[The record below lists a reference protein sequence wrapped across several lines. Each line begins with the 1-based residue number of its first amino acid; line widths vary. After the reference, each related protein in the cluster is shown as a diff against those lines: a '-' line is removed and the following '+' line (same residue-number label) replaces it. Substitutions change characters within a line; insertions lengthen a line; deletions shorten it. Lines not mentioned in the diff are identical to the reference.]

1 MRTLIVFG
9 LVGFLAQLVDGSL
22 GMAYGVTTST
32 LLLSAGFAPAA
43 ASASVHL
50 AELGTTLASGI
61 SHHRF
66 GNVNWTVVRRIG
78 VPGAIGA
85 FAGATVLSSLSTE
98 AARPWMAGILLALG
112 LYVLVRFALGIR
124 PAVTVHTPKRR
135 LLAPLGLVAGFID
148 ATGGGGWGPL
158 ATPTLMTAGK
168 MEPRTAIGSVSASE
182 FLVALAASLGFILGL
197 GTAGIDFLAVGA
209 LLVGGVLATPVAAWL
224 VRRMPTAVL
233 GAFTGGLLI
242 ITNLR
247 TLLKTFEITG
257 GSASLAYLAVVVL
270 WAAGIA
276 VAVRTVRRQ
285 AARAALAEDQPT
297 ADGVAPTAPGESD
310 DAVRESVPS

>member
-9 LVGFLAQLVDGSL
+9 IVGFFAQLVDGSL

-32 LLLSAGFAPAA
+32 LLLSAGYAPAA

-50 AELGTTLASGI
+50 AELGTTLASGF
-61 SHHRF
+61 SHHKF
-66 GNVNWTVVRRIG
+66 GNVNWAVVRRIG

-85 FAGATVLSSLSTE
+85 FAGATFLSSLSTE
-98 AARPWMAGILLALG
+98 AARPWMAAILLVLG

-124 PAVTVHTPKRR
+124 PAVAVHTPRRR
-135 LLAPLGLVAGFID
+135 LLAPLGLTAGFID

-168 MEPRTAIGSVSASE
+168 MEPRKAIGSVSASE
-182 FLVALAASLGFILGL
+182 FLVAAAASLGFLIGL
-197 GTAGIDFLAVGA
+197 GTAGIDFMAVGA
-209 LLVGGVLATPVAAWL
+209 LLVFGVLATPVAAWL
-224 VRRMPTAVL
+224 VRRLPTPVL

-242 ITNLR
+242 ITNVR

-257 GSASLAYLAVVVL
+257 SGAGLVYLGVVAL
-270 WAAGIA
+270 WVAGIA
-276 VAVRTVRRQ
+276 VAVRTVRRSRPDASEVSTPVE
-285 AARAALAEDQPT
+285 AAT
-297 ADGVAPTAPGESD
+297 VASA
-310 DAVRESVPS
+310 

>member
-9 LVGFLAQLVDGSL
+9 VVGFLAQLVDGSL

-66 GNVNWTVVRRIG
+66 GNVNWAVVRRIG

-85 FAGATVLSSLSTE
+85 FAGATFLSSLSTE
-98 AARPWMAGILLALG
+98 AARPWMAAILLVLG
-112 LYVLVRFALGIR
+112 VYVLVRFALGIR
-124 PAVTVHTPKRR
+124 PALTVHTPKRR
-135 LLAPLGLVAGFID
+135 LLAPLGLAAGFID

-158 ATPTLMTAGK
+158 ATPTLMTAGR
-168 MEPRTAIGSVSASE
+168 MEPRQAIGSVSASE
-182 FLVALAASLGFILGL
+182 FLVALAASLGFLIGL

-209 LLVGGVLATPVAAWL
+209 LLVGGVLATPIAAWL
-224 VRRMPTAVL
+224 VRRLPTPVL
-233 GAFTGGLLI
+233 GAFTGGLLV
-242 ITNLR
+242 TVNLK
-247 TLLKTFEITG
+247 TLLSTFG
-257 GSASLAYLAVVVL
+257 LAGASAVVAYLVVVAMWGTGL
-270 WAAGIA
+270 
-276 VAVRTVRRQ
+276 
-285 AARAALAEDQPT
+285 ALAIRT
-297 ADGVAPTAPGESD
+297 ARRTKPGPVELPANEPSSD
-310 DAVRESVPS
+310 RALVG